1 MSLSG
6 ARPMV
11 IGWVPS
17 GTSFNTAP
25 SNFRTSLDIFFYPPP
40 TEAERTLPGVPLP
53 DLQAIEHPFRF
64 RKNAQNDHAD
74 VVDAAVFVG
83 QIDEPVRCV
92 LGRRACQDRASD
104 FRVGHPARQSV

>member
-25 SNFRTSLDIFFYPPP
+25 SNFTTSLDIFFYSPPN
-40 TEAERTLPGVPLP
+40 EAERTLTGVPLP

-64 RKNAQNDHAD
+64 RKDAQNNHSD
-74 VVDAAVFVG
+74 VVDAPVFFG
-83 QIDEPVRCV
+83 QIDNPVPSF
-92 LGRRACQDRASD
+92 LARRARQDR
-104 FRVGHPARQSV
+104 P

>member
-40 TEAERTLPGVPLP
+40 TEAERTLPGIPLP

-64 RKNAQNDHAD
+64 RNNAQNDHTD
-74 VVDAAVFVG
+74 VVAAAVLVG
-83 QIDEPVRCV
+83 QID
-92 LGRRACQDRASD
+92 DRAR
-104 FRVGHPARQSV
+104 RVRGQRPCHDR